1 MSEIYIN
8 SIAKGTTTVSEF
20 GGLNLKPSCG
30 FNEFSYMKNMT
41 SDNYPLLSTR
51 EARKY
56 EATFTIP
63 FCYFKASTKKY
74 ISHPYG
80 FNLLIDET
88 DENVSKLLL
97 LSNSSNLYALVT
109 QASQPGKIFKY
120 EVKVQFRPPYGN
132 AYVWAYFEN
141 NDLDLIQQAEKD
153 LNLTLSTSGGS
164 SGPQELSDEDMLT
177 VQVIGMPQSNT
188 IISDGYIYY
197 IRNNSLCRKKTKSL
211 SDEEILIEGEFSGNK
226 TISLSG
232 RNIVIY
238 TPVTIYNLDTKLIY
252 GANHAETFFFN
263 DVTIEC
269 PENRIPSYR
278 FIIKTRY
285 KEDIPESY
293 PKFTFITADGKK
305 YTFDIC
311 DGQNDNFDFI
321 STTFSL
327 NDLQKEENKNLK
339 EFIENYVTTSSKTGT
354 YFTAKLKDSEFDKNN
369 PIGELGGI
377 VSNQGINFK
386 FLLPY
391 NNRMFACNAKGDCT
405 YSSVI
410 GRLYDFTTLE
420 DGEASADW
428 IEVNSNGVFTAITAF
443 GGNVYYFKENCVHK
457 LYGSSPSDWQ
467 LVMLP
472 INGVEDGAHGSLAV
486 ENDIC
491 IYKSTDGFYYFDG
504 SSSVKISD
512 NLGTHF
518 TQRTVDGENIRP
530 KDAKY
535 HAVIYKGKYYC
546 LVNDNSIGATSLYTY
561 DIQNG
566 IWCCEENLEKLPRG
580 IETITDLVKT
590 SKDIYALIPNYY
602 GDYHADYKDIRFI
615 PLCGGD
621 EFYKDGYTYE
631 SIFDWCVI
639 SGRLTLSTPNIKEI
653 NKIQIRAE
661 GSEWTSVKAT
671 LIADENEN
679 EIASFEFK
687 PRKLN
692 TFQFPLKPLRCDNV
706 KLKLEGQGFCIIHS
720 ITLSVSERT
729 EYR

>member
-1 MSEIYIN
+1 MSELYIN

-51 EARKY
+51 NVRKNK
-56 EATFTIP
+56 TPFTIP
-63 FCYFKASTKKY
+63 FSYYEVRIKNY

-80 FNLLIDET
+80 FSFLLNKM
-88 DENVSKLLL
+88 ENGEYTKVERFADY
-97 LSNSSNLYALVT
+97 SNLYMIIA
-109 QASQPGKIFKY
+109 QDSQPDRFFKY
-120 EVKVQFRPPYGN
+120 DAIVSEGGSGTVTLSAK
-132 AYVWAYFEN
+132 FEH
-141 NDLDLIQQAEKD
+141 NDPELIEQAKKD
-153 LNLTLSTSGGS
+153 LHIAS
-164 SGPQELSDEDMLT
+164 SGNGTLSDENILT
-177 VQVIGMPQSNT
+177 IRIFGMPQSNV
-188 IISDGYIYY
+188 IILDSYIYY
-197 IRNNSLCRKKTKSL
+197 IRQNSLYRKSTKAL
-211 SDEEILIEGEFSGNK
+211 SKEEMLIENEFSGNQQ
-226 TISLSG
+226 IQIAG
-232 RNIVIY
+232 RSIVIMPSM
-238 TPVTIYNLDTKLIY
+238 TVYNIDSKMIY
-252 GANHAETFFFN
+252 GKNHSIPIYYD
-263 DVTIEC
+263 DVKIEC
-269 PENRIPSYR
+269 PETNVPSYR
-278 FIIKTRY
+278 FVIKTPY
-285 KEDIPESY
+285 KNAVEGIFPLFVFNTQEKIY
-293 PKFTFITADGKK
+293 KL
-305 YTFDIC
+305 DIC
-311 DGQNDNFDFI
+311 DGQDDDYNFVSETYNQVLNLQEEKNKEVKDFI
-321 STTFSL
+321 DNHVITHSAEGR
-327 NDLQKEENKNLK
+327 K
-339 EFIENYVTTSSKTGT
+339 
-354 YFTAKLKDSEFDKNN
+354 FTAKLKSSSFDKYEPIGQLVGFAPDSE
-369 PIGELGGI
+369 IR
-377 VSNQGINFK
+377 FK
-386 FLLPY
+386 FALPY
-391 NNRMFACNAKGDCT
+391 NNRLFACNTKGDCT

-410 GRLYDFTTLE
+410 GRLYDFATLE

-428 IEVNSNGVFTAITAF
+428 IEVNSNGNFTAMTAF

-472 INGVEDGAHGSLAV
+472 INGVENGAHGSLAV

-512 NLGTHF
+512 NLGVWAA
-518 TQRTVDGENIRP
+518 QGKSSGEKIPLTNVEYSACIF
-530 KDAKY
+530 
-535 HAVIYKGKYYC
+535 KGKYYC
-546 LVNDNSIGATSLYTY
+546 IAYDCKNNLSTLYTY
-561 DIQNG
+561 DIQRG
-566 IWCCEENLEKLPRG
+566 IWCCEESCDSVNYGGKIILE
-580 IETITDLVKT
+580 LVKT
-590 SKDIYALIPNYY
+590 SRDVYGAFLTYG

-615 PLCGGD
+615 PLCGGN

-631 SIFDWCVI
+631 SIFDWSVI

-671 LIADENEN
+671 LIADENGN